1 MTRHDVLMADDQAP
15 NVLGR
20 VIDRRGALGALGL
33 LALVGCSSAA
43 KKAVSSTTSTTS
55 TTKPSSGAADGSTAA
70 ATTCVITPEET
81 EGPYGL
87 DLHTNP
93 ELFRRDIT
101 EGHQGVP
108 LTVTLTVLN
117 VGGSCA
123 PIKNARVDIWQCD
136 ADGVYS
142 GFSQPGSNT
151 VGETFMRG
159 IQMTDAD
166 GKVTFD
172 TVYPGWYQGRVTH
185 IHYEVFLNDGLVATS
200 QIAFPDA
207 VTAEVYASE
216 LYKSRGQNTSVP
228 TVADDQVFSD
238 GTDGE
243 MLTLTGDVASGYQGT
258 LTVGVRS

>member
-1 MTRHDVLMADDQAP
+1 MRHHVPMADARAT

-43 KKAVSSTTSTTS
+43 KKAVSSTTTTS
-55 TTKPSSGAADGSTAA
+55 TTTKPSSSGSGSTTAA
-70 ATTCVITPEET
+70 TCVITPEET

-101 EGHQGVP
+101 EGRKGVP
-108 LTVTLTVLN
+108 LAVTLTVLD

-136 ADGVYS
+136 AAGVYS
-142 GFSQPGSNT
+142 GYSQPGHDT
-151 VGETFMRG
+151 VAQTFMRG
-159 IQMTDAD
+159 IQLTDAD
-166 GKVTFD
+166 GLVTFD

-207 VTAEVYASE
+207 TTTEVYASD
-216 LYKSRGQNTSVP
+216 LYASHGQNTSVP

-243 MLTLTGDVASGYQGT
+243 MITLTGDVTSGYQGT